1 MHIIDFPAWSLRI
14 ILVLTYNALAPKFR
28 PHDGEH
34 LKQFPLFITVDRV
47 TRVDSH
53 KRP

>member
-1 MHIIDFPAWSLRI
+1 MLMLMHIIDFPAWSLRI

-34 LKQFPLFITVDRV
+34 LKQFPLSLRLTG
-47 TRVDSH
+47 
-53 KRP
+53 